1 MTGPTAVARRSRSKR
16 NGVTLAQRRALREC
30 LVSKRAE
37 LLSLYRHDL
46 KVGQA
51 RPDEGTEDLVD
62 IANKAYNQELMLQLS
77 STERS
82 MVIEVD
88 GAIDRLDADGFGVCG
103 HCQVEIGLPR
113 LNAVP
118 WARYCISCQERD
130 EKGMLD

>member
-1 MTGPTAVARRSRSKR
+1 MTRTSAVAKRSRSKK
-16 NGVTLAQRRALREC
+16 NGVTAAQRKAFREL
-30 LVSKRAE
+30 LVSKRSE

-51 RPDEGTEDLVD
+51 SLDEGTEDLVD

-77 STERS
+77 DTERS
-82 MVIEVD
+82 MVFEVD
-88 GAIDRLDADGFGVCG
+88 GAIDRLDGEGFGVCS
-103 HCQVEIGLPR
+103 HCQAEIGLPR

-118 WARYCISCQERD
+118 WARYCISCQEKD